1 MSKTLSAKYQKNKER
16 LQKKLTKDITIFVKK
31 KKKKRGNVVVNVA
44 KISQKRKSKSF
55 LSAEKYIRE

>member
-16 LQKKLTKDITIFVKK
+16 LQKKLTKDIKIFVKK
-31 KKKKRGNVVVNVA
+31 KKKKRDNVVVNVA